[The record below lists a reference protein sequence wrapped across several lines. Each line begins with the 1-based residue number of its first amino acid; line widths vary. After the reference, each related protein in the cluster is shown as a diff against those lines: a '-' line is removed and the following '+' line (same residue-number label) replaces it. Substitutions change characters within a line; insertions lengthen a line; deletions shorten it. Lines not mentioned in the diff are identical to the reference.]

1 MGLFASSEARNGGM
15 IIRLVCSAHPTNGSS
30 CLVKALRGRRM
41 PWRRLE
47 IATACNAG
55 LAMTERGWLV
65 TRAGGERLPEPFGLR
80 NDVGVAK
87 EG

>member
-1 MGLFASSEARNGGM
+1 
-15 IIRLVCSAHPTNGSS
+15 
-30 CLVKALRGRRM
+30 M